1 MKQTVKNGEKTLKP
15 KKQTSFSIFVNRFM
29 QQKAAVICLCI
40 VVVLIIA
47 CYAAP
52 LIAPYPYDEINS
64 KALHQGPSWQHL
76 FGTDDMGRDI
86 FSRILYGGRY
96 SIAIGLLATL
106 IGVLVGMF
114 FGAIAGFFGGTVDM
128 VLMRIFD
135 VFQALPNIL
144 LSIIISTVL
153 GPGFKNLLIAM
164 AAGSMVGYA
173 RLLRAN
179 MLAVRKN
186 DYVEAATAI
195 GCSNVR
201 IIVRHV
207 IPNSLTPLIVQATMG
222 IAQQILGAATLAYI
236 GLGIQPPS
244 PEWGAML
251 NAARDYV
258 RTYPYMLV
266 FPGLAIAV
274 TVLCFNMIGDGVRDA
289 LDPKLKN

>member
-15 KKQTSFSIFVNRFM
+15 KKQTSFSIFLNRFM